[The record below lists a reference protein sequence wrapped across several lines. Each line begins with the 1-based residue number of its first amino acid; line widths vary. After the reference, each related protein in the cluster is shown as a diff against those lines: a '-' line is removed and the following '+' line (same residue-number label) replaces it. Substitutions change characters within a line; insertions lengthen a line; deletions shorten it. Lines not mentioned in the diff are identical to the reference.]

1 MSSENSRGVT
11 LVEALVAVA
20 IVGIVLAA
28 TVPAFVGNL
37 RINTD
42 NETRSGAVTAAQTV
56 MDRLRGDA
64 AWPEYGGSPGGPALP
79 PVVTVE
85 ASARSYDV
93 RIDYGPY
100 CDDAGTCYAGARR
113 VELEVTHDGR
123 VFYRV
128 ATVFTQLD

>member
-1 MSSENSRGVT
+1 MSTEHQRGVT
-11 LVEALVAVA
+11 LVEALVAIA
-20 IVGIVLAA
+20 IIGIVLAA

-64 AWPEYGGSPGGPALP
+64 AWPEYGGPPGGPMVP

-85 ASARSYDV
+85 TSARSYDV

-113 VELEVTHDGR
+113 VELEVTHGGR
-123 VFYRV
+123 TFYRL